1 VSVPLTLKVFKGD
14 AMVAAKDYDR
24 DIIKIGRLASAHL
37 CLDDDKVSRIHS
49 VIEVAPDGKL
59 SIIDM
64 GSVEG
69 TFVNGKRINKGS
81 LTFGDEIRV
90 GNTLIKVEDGAAARA
105 AAALA
110 ATAAQAPAPSVA
122 TVHSHA
128 NGNGI
133 SAAAAL
139 AEAARVVPV
148 TAPPAIAPLPTP
160 APAAA
165 PVAAPTPAPAPVVA
179 RPPVAPRPAAPESE
193 WPRLDARARPVRRK
207 GAGPLGLELRFRW
220 GDQILA
226 EQLLGPKHKGEF
238 KIGSGAGV
246 DFIVGD
252 QRLGTPSFAFVTA
265 DGAGGFTLRITGQ
278 MTGELERKG
287 RIVTLMQAI
296 ESGMATREDDAY
308 AITLEPDDIALV
320 DIGGVVV
327 DLCFQPVPPKVLVP
341 LTERLDWTA
350 LNIFLLVFFFAGLLV
365 VAAVTRAASGDEFT
379 DELSGNT
386 AVLTKLLVK
395 PPDPQKN
402 PFLEQLAKS
411 KEKGEAPAAF
421 QGTEGQMG
429 KKNAPNRDAKA
440 SPKAIDPNSKDQA
453 RLIAQ
458 RIFGGK
464 GNAGIAT
471 LFGRA
476 GLGGSLQAAMGH
488 MTGSTVGDAGGV
500 LGMGLKGSGGGGGG
514 TGNTIGIG
522 AVGTRGVA
530 GGEGKYGT
538 GIGMGKKSSADIAI
552 TNSDPEVSGAY
563 DPELIRRVVRSH
575 HDQLKFCYDNAL
587 TRNPKLTGKVSVRWI
602 ITEGG
607 TVGTSNVVSSTTN
620 TPELDRCIAG
630 RVLTWVFPKPK
641 GGGVAVVTYPFV
653 FKQAGE

>member
-14 AMVAAKDYDR
+14 SMVAAKDYDR

-69 TFVNGKRINKGS
+69 TFVNGKRVNKGS

-90 GNTLIKVEDGAAARA
+90 GNTLIRVEDGASARA

-110 ATAAQAPAPSVA
+110 ATAAQAPSPSVTTA
-122 TVHSHA
+122 HSHS

-148 TAPPAIAPLPTP
+148 AAPPAIAPVLTP

-179 RPPVAPRPAAPESE
+179 RPAVAPRPAAPESE

-252 QRLGTPSFAFVTA
+252 QRLGAPSFAFVTA

-296 ESGMATREDDAY
+296 ESGMATREDDA
-308 AITLEPDDIALV
+308 
-320 DIGGVVV
+320 
-327 DLCFQPVPPKVLVP
+327 
-341 LTERLDWTA
+341 
-350 LNIFLLVFFFAGLLV
+350 
-365 VAAVTRAASGDEFT
+365 
-379 DELSGNT
+379 
-386 AVLTKLLVK
+386 
-395 PPDPQKN
+395 
-402 PFLEQLAKS
+402 
-411 KEKGEAPAAF
+411 
-421 QGTEGQMG
+421 
-429 KKNAPNRDAKA
+429 
-440 SPKAIDPNSKDQA
+440 
-453 RLIAQ
+453 
-458 RIFGGK
+458 
-464 GNAGIAT
+464 
-471 LFGRA
+471 
-476 GLGGSLQAAMGH
+476 
-488 MTGSTVGDAGGV
+488 
-500 LGMGLKGSGGGGGG
+500 
-514 TGNTIGIG
+514 
-522 AVGTRGVA
+522 
-530 GGEGKYGT
+530 
-538 GIGMGKKSSADIAI
+538 
-552 TNSDPEVSGAY
+552 
-563 DPELIRRVVRSH
+563 
-575 HDQLKFCYDNAL
+575 
-587 TRNPKLTGKVSVRWI
+587 
-602 ITEGG
+602 
-607 TVGTSNVVSSTTN
+607 
-620 TPELDRCIAG
+620 
-630 RVLTWVFPKPK
+630 
-641 GGGVAVVTYPFV
+641 
-653 FKQAGE
+653 